1 MKFSLTIFPD
11 LHYCLIGSFLPG
23 GMPLAAWSTIGI
35 VIAILTLLITTK
47 LPPDLIFL
55 GGLVVLFGS
64 GILEEGDALSGF
76 NSSGMLTVAV
86 LYVVVAGMQQSGG
99 LLWISRHLM
108 GFPKNASQ
116 ARLRMMVPISGLSA
130 FLNNTPVVAMFI
142 PVVHQWGKKLGISP
156 SQLMIPLSYASI
168 FGGICTL
175 IGTSTNIVVNAEFIN
190 YYGGAGLSMFEITK
204 LGLPCALVGIVSL
217 LFLSR
222 QLLPKNKSPERAF
235 EDTRAYT
242 LEVLVAEGGPFVGKK
257 IEAAGLRHLND
268 VYLAEIV
275 RGDQIL
281 TAVSPWE
288 VLRAHDRL
296 IFVGRVDGVRELLQT
311 PGLEAASDQIFK
323 LSSPRHQR
331 CLVEVVVSNTCP
343 LLGKTIRDGRFRDR
357 YHAVVLAVARNG
369 ERIRKKIGD
378 IVLQPGDVLLV
389 ESHTGFISRQK
400 DSRDFFLV
408 SEIPDSTPLRVNKAW
423 IALLILLSMV
433 AVVTVGW
440 LSMLKAAMIAAVLM
454 VLMGC
459 CSFNQ
464 ARKSIEW
471 NILLVIAAALGI
483 GRALDK
489 TGAAEAIAN
498 GLVGLSGNSPWLAL
512 LMVYLTTSLFT
523 EIITNNAAAVL
534 VFPIAMSASQRLEAN
549 PLPFVIC
556 VMIAAS
562 ASFATPIGYQT
573 NLMVFGP
580 GGYRFSDYLKIG
592 IPLNL
597 IIAALVVLL
606 APLIWPF

>member
-1 MKFSLTIFPD
+1 MHSLLGAALFA
-11 LHYCLIGSFLPG
+11 GMSPG
-23 GMPLAAWSTIGI
+23 AWLTVGVVFGI
-35 VIAILTLLITTK
+35 LVLLVSTK

-55 GGLVVLFGS
+55 GGLVVLFAAGV
-64 GILEEGDALSGF
+64 LHEGEALAGF
-76 NSSGMLTVAV
+76 SSPGMLTVAV

-108 GFPKNASQ
+108 GLPKNAGR
-116 ARLRMMVPISGLSA
+116 ARLRMMLPITGLSA

-142 PVVHQWGKKLGISP
+142 PVIHQWGKKLRISP

-175 IGTSTNIVVNAEFIN
+175 IGTSTNIVVNSEFRN
-190 YYGGAGLSMFEITK
+190 HFGGDGLSMFEITK
-204 LGLPCALVGIVSL
+204 LGLPCALVGTVSVL
-217 LFLSR
+217 LLSR
-222 QLLPKNKSPERAF
+222 HLLPKNKSPERAF
-235 EDTRAYT
+235 EDTRSYT
-242 LEVLVAEGGPFVGKK
+242 LEVLVAAGGPFVGKT
-257 IEAAGLRHLND
+257 IESAGLRHLND
-268 VYLAEIV
+268 VYLAEII
-275 RGDQIL
+275 RRDQIL
-281 TAVSPWE
+281 TAVSPSE
-288 VLRAHDRL
+288 TLRSHDRL

-343 LLGKTIRDGRFRDR
+343 MVGNTIRDGRFRDR
-357 YHAVVLAVARNG
+357 YSAVVLAVARNG
-369 ERIRKKIGD
+369 ERLREKIGD
-378 IVLQPGDVLLV
+378 ITLRAGDVLLV
-389 ESHTGFISRQK
+389 ESHAGFISRQK
-400 DSRDFFLV
+400 DSRDFYLV
-408 SEIPDSTPLRVNKAW
+408 SEIPDSTPLRGNKAW
-423 IALLILLSMV
+423 IALLILMAMV

-459 CSFNQ
+459 CSFDR

-489 TGAAEAIAN
+489 TGAAETIAQ
-498 GLVGLSGNSPWLAL
+498 GLLDLSGDSPWLAL

-534 VFPIAMSASQRLEAN
+534 VFPIAMSTADRLEVN

-580 GGYRFSDYLKIG
+580 GGYRFNDYLKIG
-592 IPLNL
+592 LPLNL
-597 IIAALVVLL
+597 IIALVSVAL
-606 APLIWPF
+606 APLIWPFS